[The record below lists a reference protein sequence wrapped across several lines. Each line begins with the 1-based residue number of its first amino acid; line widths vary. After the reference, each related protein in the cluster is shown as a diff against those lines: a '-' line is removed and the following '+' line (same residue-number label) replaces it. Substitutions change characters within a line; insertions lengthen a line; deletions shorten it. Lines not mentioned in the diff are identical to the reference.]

1 MWNVFRVAR
10 QQNCN
15 SNSNS
20 NDKNNRSTG
29 LKINRKANQGRSH
42 NAATRAHLQWGGLKK
57 GPWGQGPGQRA
68 TSSNVPADSQ
78 TDSWAETETETETVT
93 KTEKDGTTGSRLNGK
108 LFACWTAIGSA
119 RTAEQS
125 KRSHW
130 PGIRLT
136 IPIAVER
143 LAAILALWPPQTI
156 TTATTKEMPW
166 NRHLPAS
173 YSRSFCSSYATSLH
187 SLPHPQQSQQSA

>member
-1 MWNVFRVAR
+1 MLPHTYTNTCTLEEGKEER
-10 QQNCN
+10 Q
-15 SNSNS
+15 
-20 NDKNNRSTG
+20 G
-29 LKINRKANQGRSH
+29 E
-42 NAATRAHLQWGGLKK
+42 WGGKGLAK

-78 TDSWAETETETETVT
+78 TDRAETETETDT

-119 RTAEQS
+119 RLEQS
-125 KRSHW
+125 ERSHW
-130 PGIRLT
+130 PWIRLT

-156 TTATTKEMPW
+156 TTATTKEMP
-166 NRHLPAS
+166 
-173 YSRSFCSSYATSLH
+173 
-187 SLPHPQQSQQSA
+187 